1 MGLPVFI
8 ETALPDTNSR
18 DKDWNAPLYKNVYI
32 YTHTHMLLGLR
43 IQYPVPFSEFILSK
57 TSTAHHSSDR
67 HNALHIT
74 ESTAH

>member
-1 MGLPVFI
+1 
-8 ETALPDTNSR
+8 
-18 DKDWNAPLYKNVYI
+18 
-32 YTHTHMLLGLR
+32 MLLGLR